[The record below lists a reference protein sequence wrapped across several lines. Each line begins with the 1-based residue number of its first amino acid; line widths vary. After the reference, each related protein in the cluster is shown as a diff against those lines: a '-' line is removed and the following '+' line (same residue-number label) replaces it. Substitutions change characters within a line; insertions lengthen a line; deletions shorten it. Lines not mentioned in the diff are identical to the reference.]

1 MDAPAAALCYD
12 GRMRIDAHVKAFPD
26 SVRQRRDDYLGRDL
40 TFRSM
45 YGKPETKLGSLGDL
59 LQSMDRNGID
69 RACLVSIGWSAQEHC
84 VEINDFILEAAV
96 AHPERI
102 VPFCVVNPLA
112 GREAAREV
120 ERCAA
125 LGARGVGEL
134 HPDTQ
139 GFDLADRHAL
149 EPVMDAARA
158 HGMPVLTHA
167 SEPVG
172 HLYPGK
178 GNQRPETLL
187 TFATNFPGATIVM
200 AHWGG
205 GLPFYALMPEV
216 REALADVYF
225 DTAATPFLYDPRGL
239 RDGRG
244 PGRRGPH
251 PVRLRLSAAGAGA
264 RAQAARRGRARRG
277 REGRY
282 RRRQRGATVRTPA
295 RRLTAQLVGEPVSER
310 GSHLRAL

>member
-1 MDAPAAALCYD
+1 
-12 GRMRIDAHVKAFPD
+12 MRIDAHVKAFPD

-45 YGKPETKLGSLGDL
+45 YGRPEAKLGSLDEL
-59 LQSMDRNGID
+59 LDSMDRNGVD
-69 RACLVSIGWSAQEHC
+69 RACLISIGWSAHEHC
-84 VEINDFILEAAV
+84 VEVNDFILEAAA
-96 AHPERI
+96 AHAARI

-112 GREAAREV
+112 GRAAAREV
-120 ERCAA
+120 ERCAR

-139 GFDLADRHAL
+139 GFDLADRRAL
-149 EPVMDAARA
+149 EPLMDAARE
-158 HGMPVLTHA
+158 HGLPVLTHA

-187 TFATNFPGATIVM
+187 AFAKNFPGAPIVM

-225 DTAATPFLYDPRGL
+225 DTAATPFLYDARVFEAVAGL
-239 RDGRG
+239 VGAERILFGSDFPLLPQERVLNQLEGAA
-244 PGRRGPH
+244 
-251 PVRLRLSAAGAGA
+251 LSAEEKAAIGGGN
-264 RAQAARRGRARRG
+264 AARLLG
-277 REGRY
+277 
-282 RRRQRGATVRTPA
+282 
-295 RRLTAQLVGEPVSER
+295 L
-310 GSHLRAL
+310 

>member
-1 MDAPAAALCYD
+1 
-12 GRMRIDAHVKAFPD
+12 MRIDAHVKAFPE

-45 YGKPETKLGSLGDL
+45 YGRPETKLGSLDDL

-84 VEINDFILEAAV
+84 VEINDFILEAAA
-96 AHPERI
+96 AHPARI

-112 GREAAREV
+112 GQGAAQEV
-120 ERCAA
+120 ERCAR
-125 LGARGVGEL
+125 LGARGIGEL

-139 GFDLADRHAL
+139 GFDLADRRAL
-149 EPVMDAARA
+149 EPVMDAARE

-187 TFATNFPGATIVM
+187 AFAKNFPGAKIVM

-216 REALADVYF
+216 RETLAGVYF
-225 DTAATPFLYDPRGL
+225 DTAATPFLYDPRVFEAVAGL
-239 RDGRG
+239 VGAERILFGSDFPLLAQERVLKQLEGAG
-244 PGRRGPH
+244 
-251 PVRLRLSAAGAGA
+251 LSAEEKAAIGGGN
-264 RAQAARRGRARRG
+264 AARLLG
-277 REGRY
+277 
-282 RRRQRGATVRTPA
+282 
-295 RRLTAQLVGEPVSER
+295 L
-310 GSHLRAL
+310 

>member
-1 MDAPAAALCYD
+1 M
-12 GRMRIDAHVKAFPD
+12 
-26 SVRQRRDDYLGRDL
+26 
-40 TFRSM
+40 
-45 YGKPETKLGSLGDL
+45 
-59 LQSMDRNGID
+59 
-69 RACLVSIGWSAQEHC
+69 
-84 VEINDFILEAAV
+84 
-96 AHPERI
+96 
-102 VPFCVVNPLA
+102 PFCVVNPLA

-120 ERCAA
+120 ERCAR
-125 LGARGVGEL
+125 LGARGIGEL

-139 GFDLADRHAL
+139 GFDLADRRAL

-187 TFATNFPGATIVM
+187 AFAKNFPGATIVM

-225 DTAATPFLYDPRGL
+225 DTAATPFLYDPRVFETVAGL
-239 RDGRG
+239 VGAERILFGSDFPLLAQERVLKQLEGAA
-244 PGRRGPH
+244 
-251 PVRLRLSAAGAGA
+251 LSAEEKAAIGGGN
-264 RAQAARRGRARRG
+264 AARLLGL
-277 REGRY
+277 
-282 RRRQRGATVRTPA
+282 QP
-295 RRLTAQLVGEPVSER
+295 VG
-310 GSHLRAL
+310 

>member
-1 MDAPAAALCYD
+1 
-12 GRMRIDAHVKAFPD
+12 
-26 SVRQRRDDYLGRDL
+26 
-40 TFRSM
+40 
-45 YGKPETKLGSLGDL
+45 
-59 LQSMDRNGID
+59 MDRNGVD

-84 VEINDFILEAAV
+84 VEINDFILEAAA
-96 AHPERI
+96 AHPARI

-112 GREAAREV
+112 GRAAAREV
-120 ERCAA
+120 ERCAR

-139 GFDLADRHAL
+139 GFDLADRRAL
-149 EPVMDAARA
+149 EPVMEAARA
-158 HGMPVLTHA
+158 HGMPILTHA

-187 TFATNFPGATIVM
+187 AFAKNFPGAAIIM

-225 DTAATPFLYDPRGL
+225 DTAATPFLYDARVFAAVAGL
-239 RDGRG
+239 VGAERILFGSDFPLLPQER
-244 PGRRGPH
+244 
-251 PVRLRLSAAGAGA
+251 VLKQLDSAALSPEQKAAIGGGN
-264 RAQAARRGRARRG
+264 AARLLG
-277 REGRY
+277 
-282 RRRQRGATVRTPA
+282 
-295 RRLTAQLVGEPVSER
+295 L
-310 GSHLRAL
+310 

>member
-1 MDAPAAALCYD
+1 
-12 GRMRIDAHVKAFPD
+12 MRIDAHVKAFPE

-45 YGKPETKLGSLGDL
+45 YGRPEAKLGGLDEL
-59 LQSMDRNGID
+59 LDSMDRNGVD
-69 RACLVSIGWSAQEHC
+69 RACLVSIGWSAHEHC
-84 VEINDFILEAAV
+84 VEINDFILEAAAV
-96 AHPERI
+96 HPARI

-112 GREAAREV
+112 GRAAAREV
-120 ERCAA
+120 ERCAR

-139 GFDLADRHAL
+139 GFDLADRRAL
-149 EPVMDAARA
+149 EPVMQAARE
-158 HGMPVLTHA
+158 HGLPVLTHA

-187 TFATNFPGATIVM
+187 AFAKNFPGAPIVM

-205 GLPFYALMPEV
+205 GLPFYTLMPEV

-225 DTAATPFLYDPRGL
+225 DTAATPFLYDARVFEAVAGL
-239 RDGRG
+239 VGAERILFGSDFPLLPQERVLNQIE
-244 PGRRGPH
+244 RAA
-251 PVRLRLSAAGAGA
+251 LSAEEKAAIGGGN
-264 RAQAARRGRARRG
+264 AARLLG
-277 REGRY
+277 
-282 RRRQRGATVRTPA
+282 
-295 RRLTAQLVGEPVSER
+295 L
-310 GSHLRAL
+310 

>member
-1 MDAPAAALCYD
+1 
-12 GRMRIDAHVKAFPD
+12 MRIDAHVKAFPE

-45 YGKPETKLGSLGDL
+45 YGRPEAKLGGLDEL
-59 LQSMDRNGID
+59 LDSMDRNGVD
-69 RACLVSIGWSAQEHC
+69 RACLVSIGWSAHEHC
-84 VEINDFILEAAV
+84 VEINDFILEAAAV
-96 AHPERI
+96 HPARI

-112 GREAAREV
+112 GRAAAREV
-120 ERCAA
+120 ERCAR

-139 GFDLADRHAL
+139 GFDLADRRAL
-149 EPVMDAARA
+149 EPMMDAARE
-158 HGMPVLTHA
+158 HGLPVLTHA

-187 TFATNFPGATIVM
+187 AFAKNFPGAAIIM

-205 GLPFYALMPEV
+205 GLPFYTLMPEV

-225 DTAATPFLYDPRGL
+225 DTAATPFLYDARVFETVAGL
-239 RDGRG
+239 VGAERILFGSDFPLLPQER
-244 PGRRGPH
+244 
-251 PVRLRLSAAGAGA
+251 VLNQLEEAALSAEEKDAIGGGN
-264 RAQAARRGRARRG
+264 AARLLG
-277 REGRY
+277 
-282 RRRQRGATVRTPA
+282 
-295 RRLTAQLVGEPVSER
+295 L
-310 GSHLRAL
+310 

>member
-1 MDAPAAALCYD
+1 
-12 GRMRIDAHVKAFPD
+12 MRIDAHVKTFPE

-45 YGKPETKLGSLGDL
+45 YGRPEAKLGGLDEL
-59 LQSMDRNGID
+59 LDSMDRNGVD
-69 RACLVSIGWSAQEHC
+69 RACLVSIGWSAHEHC
-84 VEINDFILEAAV
+84 VEINDFILEAAA
-96 AHPERI
+96 AHPARI

-112 GREAAREV
+112 GRAAAREV
-120 ERCAA
+120 ERCAR

-139 GFDLADRHAL
+139 GFDLADRRAL
-149 EPVMDAARA
+149 EPMMDAARE
-158 HGMPVLTHA
+158 HGLPVLTHG

-187 TFATNFPGATIVM
+187 AFAKNFPGAPIVM

-225 DTAATPFLYDPRGL
+225 DTAATPFLYDARVFETVAGL
-239 RDGRG
+239 VGTERILFGSDFPLLPQERVLNQLEGAA
-244 PGRRGPH
+244 
-251 PVRLRLSAAGAGA
+251 LSAEEKDAIGGGN
-264 RAQAARRGRARRG
+264 AARLLG
-277 REGRY
+277 
-282 RRRQRGATVRTPA
+282 
-295 RRLTAQLVGEPVSER
+295 L
-310 GSHLRAL
+310 

>member
-1 MDAPAAALCYD
+1 
-12 GRMRIDAHVKAFPD
+12 MRIDAHVKAFPD
-26 SVRQRRDDYLGRDL
+26 SVRQQRDDYLDRDL

-45 YGKPETKLGSLGDL
+45 YGKPETKLGSLDDL
-59 LQSMDRNGID
+59 LASMDRNGID

-84 VEINDFILEAAV
+84 VEINDFILEAAA
-96 AHPERI
+96 AHPARI

-120 ERCAA
+120 ERCAR

-139 GFDLADRHAL
+139 GFDLADRRAL
-149 EPVMDAARA
+149 EPVMDAARE

-187 TFATNFPGATIVM
+187 AFAKNFPGAKIVM

-205 GLPFYALMPEV
+205 GLPFYSLMPEV
-216 REALADVYF
+216 REALAGVYF
-225 DTAATPFLYDPRGL
+225 DTAATPFLYDAQVFETVAGL
-239 RDGRG
+239 VGADRILFGSDFPLLAQERVLNQLEGAA
-244 PGRRGPH
+244 
-251 PVRLRLSAAGAGA
+251 LSADEKAAIGGGN
-264 RAQAARRGRARRG
+264 AARLLGI
-277 REGRY
+277 E
-282 RRRQRGATVRTPA
+282 PA
-295 RRLTAQLVGEPVSER
+295 G
-310 GSHLRAL
+310 

>member
-1 MDAPAAALCYD
+1 
-12 GRMRIDAHVKAFPD
+12 
-26 SVRQRRDDYLGRDL
+26 
-40 TFRSM
+40 
-45 YGKPETKLGSLGDL
+45 
-59 LQSMDRNGID
+59 MDRSGID

-84 VEINDFILEAAV
+84 VEINDFILEAAA
-96 AHPERI
+96 AHPARI

-139 GFDLADRHAL
+139 GFDLADRRAL
-149 EPVMDAARA
+149 KPVMDAARE

-187 TFATNFPGATIVM
+187 AFAKNFPGAKIVM

-205 GLPFYALMPEV
+205 GLPFYSLMPEV

-225 DTAATPFLYDPRGL
+225 DTAATPFLYDARVFETVAGL
-239 RDGRG
+239 VGADRILFGSDFPLLPQERVLKQLEGAA
-244 PGRRGPH
+244 
-251 PVRLRLSAAGAGA
+251 LSAEEKAAIGGGN
-264 RAQAARRGRARRG
+264 AARLLG
-277 REGRY
+277 
-282 RRRQRGATVRTPA
+282 
-295 RRLTAQLVGEPVSER
+295 L
-310 GSHLRAL
+310 

>member
-1 MDAPAAALCYD
+1 
-12 GRMRIDAHVKAFPD
+12 MRIDAHVKAFPD

-45 YGKPETKLGSLGDL
+45 YGRPEAKLGGLDEL
-59 LQSMDRNGID
+59 LDSMDRNGVD
-69 RACLVSIGWSAQEHC
+69 RACLVSIGWSAHEHC
-84 VEINDFILEAAV
+84 VEINDFILEAAA
-96 AHPERI
+96 AHPARI

-112 GREAAREV
+112 GRAAAREV
-120 ERCAA
+120 ERCAR

-139 GFDLADRHAL
+139 GFDLADRRAL
-149 EPVMDAARA
+149 EPLMDAARE
-158 HGMPVLTHA
+158 HGLPVLTHG

-172 HLYPGK
+172 HVYPGK

-187 TFATNFPGATIVM
+187 AFAKNFPGAPIVM

-225 DTAATPFLYDPRGL
+225 DTAATPFLYDARVFETVAGL
-239 RDGRG
+239 VGAERILFGSDFPLLPQERVLNQLEGAA
-244 PGRRGPH
+244 
-251 PVRLRLSAAGAGA
+251 LSAEEKDAIRGGN
-264 RAQAARRGRARRG
+264 AARLLG
-277 REGRY
+277 
-282 RRRQRGATVRTPA
+282 
-295 RRLTAQLVGEPVSER
+295 L
-310 GSHLRAL
+310 

>member
-1 MDAPAAALCYD
+1 
-12 GRMRIDAHVKAFPD
+12 MRIDAHVKAFPE

-45 YGKPETKLGSLGDL
+45 YGRPEAKLGGLDEL
-59 LQSMDRNGID
+59 LDSMDRNGVD
-69 RACLVSIGWSAQEHC
+69 RACLVSIGWSAHEHC
-84 VEINDFILEAAV
+84 VEINDFILEAAAV
-96 AHPERI
+96 HPARI

-112 GREAAREV
+112 GRAAAREV
-120 ERCAA
+120 ERCAR

-149 EPVMDAARA
+149 EPLMDAAQE

-187 TFATNFPGATIVM
+187 AFAKNFPGAPIVM

-225 DTAATPFLYDPRGL
+225 DTAATPFLYDARVFETVAGL
-239 RDGRG
+239 VGAERILFGSDFPLLPQERVLNQLEGAA
-244 PGRRGPH
+244 
-251 PVRLRLSAAGAGA
+251 LSAEEKAAIGGGN
-264 RAQAARRGRARRG
+264 AARLLG
-277 REGRY
+277 
-282 RRRQRGATVRTPA
+282 
-295 RRLTAQLVGEPVSER
+295 L
-310 GSHLRAL
+310 

>member
-1 MDAPAAALCYD
+1 
-12 GRMRIDAHVKAFPD
+12 MRIDAHVKAFPE

-45 YGKPETKLGSLGDL
+45 YGRPEAKLGGLDEL
-59 LQSMDRNGID
+59 LDSMDRNGVD
-69 RACLVSIGWSAQEHC
+69 RACLVSIGWSAHEHC
-84 VEINDFILEAAV
+84 VEINDFILEAAA
-96 AHPERI
+96 AHPARI

-112 GREAAREV
+112 GRAAAREV
-120 ERCAA
+120 ERCAR

-139 GFDLADRHAL
+139 GFDLADRRAL
-149 EPVMDAARA
+149 EPVMDAARE
-158 HGMPVLTHA
+158 HGLPVLTHA

-178 GNQRPETLL
+178 GTQRPETLL
-187 TFATNFPGATIVM
+187 AFAKNFPGAPIVM

-225 DTAATPFLYDPRGL
+225 DTAATPFLYDARVFEAVAGL
-239 RDGRG
+239 VGAGRILFG
-244 PGRRGPH
+244 SDFPLLPQER
-251 PVRLRLSAAGAGA
+251 VLNQLEEAALSAEEKAAIGGGN
-264 RAQAARRGRARRG
+264 AARLLG
-277 REGRY
+277 
-282 RRRQRGATVRTPA
+282 
-295 RRLTAQLVGEPVSER
+295 L
-310 GSHLRAL
+310 

>member
-1 MDAPAAALCYD
+1 
-12 GRMRIDAHVKAFPD
+12 MRIDAHVKAFPD

-45 YGKPETKLGSLGDL
+45 YGRPEAKLGSLGEL
-59 LQSMDRNGID
+59 LDSMDRSGVD

-84 VEINDFILEAAV
+84 VEINDFILEAAA
-96 AHPERI
+96 AHPARI

-112 GREAAREV
+112 GRAAAREV
-120 ERCAA
+120 ERCAR

-139 GFDLADRHAL
+139 GFDLADRRAL
-149 EPVMDAARA
+149 EPMMEAAQA
-158 HGMPVLTHA
+158 HGLPVLTHA

-187 TFATNFPGATIVM
+187 AFAKNFPGAPIVM

-216 REALADVYF
+216 REALAERLLRY
-225 DTAATPFLYDPRGL
+225 RGDAVPL
-239 RDGRG
+239 RRASVRDGRG
-244 PGRRGPH
+244 TRGGGAH
-251 PVRLRLSAAGAGA
+251 PVRLRLPPAPSGA
-264 RAQAARRGRARRG
+264 RPQATRRGRA
-277 REGRY
+277 
-282 RRRQRGATVRTPA
+282 
-295 RRLTAQLVGEPVSER
+295 
-310 GSHLRAL
+310 

>member
-1 MDAPAAALCYD
+1 
-12 GRMRIDAHVKAFPD
+12 MRIDAHVKAFPD
-26 SVRQRRDDYLGRDL
+26 SVRHRRDDYLGRDL

-45 YGKPETKLGSLGDL
+45 YASPEAKLGSLDDL

-69 RACLVSIGWSAQEHC
+69 RACLTSIGWSAQEHC
-84 VEINDFILEAAV
+84 VEINDFMLEAAA
-96 AHPERI
+96 AHPARI

-112 GREAAREV
+112 GRAAGREV

-139 GFDLADRHAL
+139 GFDLADRRAL
-149 EPVMDAARA
+149 EPVMEVARA
-158 HGMPVLTHA
+158 HDMPVLTHA

-187 TFATNFPGATIVM
+187 AFARNFPGATIVM

-216 REALADVYF
+216 RDALADVYF
-225 DTAATPFLYDPRGL
+225 DTAATPFLYDPRVFETVAGL
-239 RDGRG
+239 VGADRILFGSDFPLLAQERVLKQLEGSA
-244 PGRRGPH
+244 
-251 PVRLRLSAAGAGA
+251 LSAEEKAAIGGGN
-264 RAQAARRGRARRG
+264 AARLFGL
-277 REGRY
+277 
-282 RRRQRGATVRTPA
+282 Q
-295 RRLTAQLVGEPVSER
+295 TAG
-310 GSHLRAL
+310 

>member
-1 MDAPAAALCYD
+1 
-12 GRMRIDAHVKAFPD
+12 MRIDAHVKAFPD
-26 SVRQRRDDYLGRDL
+26 SVRRRRDDYLDRDL

-45 YGKPETKLGSLGDL
+45 YGKRETELGSLDDL
-59 LQSMDRNGID
+59 LASMDRNGID

-84 VEINDFILEAAV
+84 VEINDFILEAAA
-96 AHPERI
+96 AHPDRI

-120 ERCAA
+120 ERCAG

-134 HPDTQ
+134 HPGTQ

-187 TFATNFPGATIVM
+187 AFATNFPGATIVM

-225 DTAATPFLYDPRGL
+225 DTAATPFLYDPRVFETVAGL
-239 RDGRG
+239 VGADRILFGSDFPLLAQERALKQLEGTG
-244 PGRRGPH
+244 
-251 PVRLRLSAAGAGA
+251 LSAEEKNAIGGGN
-264 RAQAARRGRARRG
+264 AARLFGL
-277 REGRY
+277 
-282 RRRQRGATVRTPA
+282 QPA
-295 RRLTAQLVGEPVSER
+295 G
-310 GSHLRAL
+310 

>member
-12 GRMRIDAHVKAFPD
+12 GRMRIDAHVKAFPE

-45 YGKPETKLGSLGDL
+45 YASPEAKLGSLDDL
-59 LQSMDRNGID
+59 LRSMDRNGID
-69 RACLVSIGWSAQEHC
+69 RACLVSIGWSAHEHC
-84 VEINDFILEAAV
+84 VELNDFILEAAA
-96 AHPERI
+96 AHPARI

-120 ERCAA
+120 ERCAG

-187 TFATNFPGATIVM
+187 AFAQNFPGATIVM

-216 REALADVYF
+216 REALAGVYF
-225 DTAATPFLYDPRGL
+225 DTAATPFLYNPRVFETVSGL
-239 RDGRG
+239 VGAERILFGSDFPLLAQERVLKQLEAAG
-244 PGRRGPH
+244 
-251 PVRLRLSAAGAGA
+251 LSAEEKAAIGGGN
-264 RAQAARRGRARRG
+264 AARLFGL
-277 REGRY
+277 
-282 RRRQRGATVRTPA
+282 QPA
-295 RRLTAQLVGEPVSER
+295 G
-310 GSHLRAL
+310 

>member
-1 MDAPAAALCYD
+1 
-12 GRMRIDAHVKAFPD
+12 MRIDAHVKTFPE

-45 YGKPETKLGSLGDL
+45 YGRPEAKLGGLDEL
-59 LQSMDRNGID
+59 LDSMDRNGVD
-69 RACLVSIGWSAQEHC
+69 RACLVSIGWSAHEHC
-84 VEINDFILEAAV
+84 VEINDFILGAAA
-96 AHPERI
+96 AHPARI

-112 GREAAREV
+112 GRAAAREV
-120 ERCAA
+120 ERCAR

-139 GFDLADRHAL
+139 GFDLADRRAL
-149 EPVMDAARA
+149 EPMMDAARE

-187 TFATNFPGATIVM
+187 AFAKNFPGAPIVM

-216 REALADVYF
+216 REALANVYF
-225 DTAATPFLYDPRGL
+225 DTAATPFLYDARVFETVAGL
-239 RDGRG
+239 VGAERILFGSDFPLLPQERVLKQLEGAA
-244 PGRRGPH
+244 
-251 PVRLRLSAAGAGA
+251 LSSEEKDAIGGGN
-264 RAQAARRGRARRG
+264 AARLLG
-277 REGRY
+277 
-282 RRRQRGATVRTPA
+282 
-295 RRLTAQLVGEPVSER
+295 L
-310 GSHLRAL
+310 

>member
-1 MDAPAAALCYD
+1 
-12 GRMRIDAHVKAFPD
+12 MRIDAHVKAFPE

-45 YGKPETKLGSLGDL
+45 YGRPEAKLGGLDEL
-59 LQSMDRNGID
+59 LDSMDRNGVD
-69 RACLVSIGWSAQEHC
+69 RACLVSIGWSAHEHC
-84 VEINDFILEAAV
+84 VEINDFILEAATV
-96 AHPERI
+96 HPARI

-112 GREAAREV
+112 GRAAAREV
-120 ERCAA
+120 ERCAR

-139 GFDLADRHAL
+139 GFDLADRRAL
-149 EPVMDAARA
+149 EPMMEAAQA
-158 HGMPVLTHA
+158 HGLPVLTHA

-187 TFATNFPGATIVM
+187 AFAKNFPGAPIVM

-225 DTAATPFLYDPRGL
+225 DTAATPFLYDARVFETVAGL
-239 RDGRG
+239 VGAERILFGSDF
-244 PGRRGPH
+244 PLLPQEH
-251 PVRLRLSAAGAGA
+251 VLNQLEEAALSAEEKAAIGGGN
-264 RAQAARRGRARRG
+264 AARLLG
-277 REGRY
+277 
-282 RRRQRGATVRTPA
+282 
-295 RRLTAQLVGEPVSER
+295 L
-310 GSHLRAL
+310 

>member
-1 MDAPAAALCYD
+1 
-12 GRMRIDAHVKAFPD
+12 MRIDAHVKTFPE

-45 YGKPETKLGSLGDL
+45 YGRPEAKLGSLDEL
-59 LQSMDRNGID
+59 LDSMDRNGVD
-69 RACLVSIGWSAQEHC
+69 RACLVSIGWSAHEHC
-84 VEINDFILEAAV
+84 VEVNDFILEAAA
-96 AHPERI
+96 AHPARI

-112 GREAAREV
+112 GRAAAREV
-120 ERCAA
+120 ERCAR

-139 GFDLADRHAL
+139 GFDLADRRAL
-149 EPVMDAARA
+149 EPLMDAARE
-158 HGMPVLTHA
+158 HGLPVLTHG

-187 TFATNFPGATIVM
+187 AFAKNFPGAPIVM

-225 DTAATPFLYDPRGL
+225 DTAATPFLYDARVFETVAGL
-239 RDGRG
+239 VGTERILFGSDFPLLPQERVLNQLEGAA
-244 PGRRGPH
+244 
-251 PVRLRLSAAGAGA
+251 LSAEEKAAIGGGN
-264 RAQAARRGRARRG
+264 AARLLG
-277 REGRY
+277 
-282 RRRQRGATVRTPA
+282 
-295 RRLTAQLVGEPVSER
+295 L
-310 GSHLRAL
+310 

>member
-1 MDAPAAALCYD
+1 
-12 GRMRIDAHVKAFPD
+12 MRIDAHVKAFPD

-45 YGKPETKLGSLGDL
+45 YGRPEAKLGGLDEL
-59 LQSMDRNGID
+59 LDSMDRNGVD
-69 RACLVSIGWSAQEHC
+69 RACLVSIGWSAHEHC
-84 VEINDFILEAAV
+84 VEINDFILEAAA
-96 AHPERI
+96 AHPARI

-112 GREAAREV
+112 GRAAAREV
-120 ERCAA
+120 ERCAR

-139 GFDLADRHAL
+139 GFDLADRRAL
-149 EPVMDAARA
+149 EPLMDAARE
-158 HGMPVLTHA
+158 HGLPVLTHG

-172 HLYPGK
+172 HVYPGK

-187 TFATNFPGATIVM
+187 AFAKNFPGAPIVM

-225 DTAATPFLYDPRGL
+225 DTAATPFLYDARVFETVAGL
-239 RDGRG
+239 VGTERILFGSDFPLLPQERVLNQLEGAA
-244 PGRRGPH
+244 
-251 PVRLRLSAAGAGA
+251 LSAEEKDAIRGGN
-264 RAQAARRGRARRG
+264 AARLLG
-277 REGRY
+277 
-282 RRRQRGATVRTPA
+282 
-295 RRLTAQLVGEPVSER
+295 L
-310 GSHLRAL
+310 

>member
-1 MDAPAAALCYD
+1 
-12 GRMRIDAHVKAFPD
+12 MRIDAHVKAFPE
-26 SVRQRRDDYLGRDL
+26 SIRQRRDDYLGRDL

-45 YGKPETKLGSLGDL
+45 YGRPEAKLGGLDEL
-59 LQSMDRNGID
+59 LDSMDRNGVD
-69 RACLVSIGWSAQEHC
+69 RACLVSIGWSAHEHC
-84 VEINDFILEAAV
+84 VEINDFILEAAA
-96 AHPERI
+96 AHPARI

-112 GREAAREV
+112 GRAAAREV
-120 ERCAA
+120 ERCAR

-139 GFDLADRHAL
+139 GFDLADRRAL
-149 EPVMDAARA
+149 EPLMDAARE
-158 HGMPVLTHA
+158 HGLPVLTHA

-187 TFATNFPGATIVM
+187 AFAKNFPGAPIVM

-225 DTAATPFLYDPRGL
+225 DTAATPFLYDARVFETVAGL
-239 RDGRG
+239 VGAERILFGSDFPLLPQERVLNQLEGAA
-244 PGRRGPH
+244 
-251 PVRLRLSAAGAGA
+251 LSSEEKDAIGGGN
-264 RAQAARRGRARRG
+264 AARLLG
-277 REGRY
+277 
-282 RRRQRGATVRTPA
+282 
-295 RRLTAQLVGEPVSER
+295 L
-310 GSHLRAL
+310 